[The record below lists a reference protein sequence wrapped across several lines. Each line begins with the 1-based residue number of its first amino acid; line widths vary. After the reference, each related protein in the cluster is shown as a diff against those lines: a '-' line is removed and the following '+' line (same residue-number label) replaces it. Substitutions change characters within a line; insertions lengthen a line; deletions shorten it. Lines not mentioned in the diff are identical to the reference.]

1 VSNSNPTSF
10 TCAATR
16 TCQRQRHDPVRDND
30 TTCPSGAAVPPTSAD
45 SPHRL
50 ARLAL
55 LHLTAPAELGH
66 QTLHRLPRLR
76 DEEDGGVVAGD
87 RGGGE
92 DVEAAEHGAGVAEQ
106 HRRPLGVRHRGQW
119 IDPGHGRSLPDHG
132 SGRDR
137 RLDDGSCA
145 ALAVLETR
153 WTLRGLTALAR
164 GPARFRELAA
174 VVPGVSRAMLSN
186 RLRAL
191 ESAELVRRTVDPG
204 RPITSSD
211 ALIAAGED
219 LPEALEKLTEWATG
233 SSVPTAS

>member
-1 VSNSNPTSF
+1 
-10 TCAATR
+10 
-16 TCQRQRHDPVRDND
+16 
-30 TTCPSGAAVPPTSAD
+30 VPPTSAD

-66 QTLHRLPRLR
+66 QTLHRLPRLGDQR
-76 DEEDGGVVAGD
+76 DGAVVAGD

-92 DVEAAEHGAGVAEQ
+92 DVEAAEDGAGVAEQ
-106 HRRPLGVRHRGQW
+106 HRGPLGVRPRGQR
-119 IDPGHGRSLPDHG
+119 IDPAHPGSLPDDG

-153 WTLRGLTALAR
+153 WTLRVLTVLAR
-164 GPARFRELAA
+164 GPARFSEVEAA
-174 VVPGVSRAMLSN
+174 VPGVSRAVLSD

-204 RPITSSD
+204 GPITSSD
-211 ALIAAGED
+211 ALIGAGEG
-219 LPEALEKLTEWATG
+219 LPEPLEKLTEWATG
-233 SSVPTAS
+233 SPVPTAS